1 MISTLQGSLLS
12 VIFMNYCLSHSSVGF
27 YQVVKLF
34 CIPLT
39 LFFEHLFGLQQ
50 EVISTTL
57 LLSLLLIIV
66 GMGMIIREEIST
78 NVTGILWGLCGIVTT
93 ALSQVFFGPLKK
105 GLNLD
110 AFQLLFHTSPWLTF
124 GSFISV
130 PVFENTEALIAYDLH
145 PTLVYNVLLTCV
157 IAVAFNVSNYVVL
170 GEISPLTYNI
180 IGHVKTIIIVSV
192 GSLMFNSVPSAMML
206 AGMTVAVVGVLVFT
220 LEKENQQELKK
231 RSLPY
236 ATLTMD
242 VSPPSKPHLTTANSL
257 VAGVPAT
264 ANSPLTTAFRPAEIT
279 GSAKALFE
287 QSVMSHSD
295 LGTPSAERKP
305 VRYVEGFMKV

>member
-1 MISTLQGSLLS
+1 
-12 VIFMNYCLSHSSVGF
+12 MNYCLSHSSVGF

-57 LLSLLLIIV
+57 LLSLLLIIA
-66 GMGMIIREEIST
+66 GMAMIIREEVST

-130 PVFENTEALIAYDLH
+130 PVFEDTEALIAYDLH
-145 PTLVYNVLLTCV
+145 SVLICNVLLTCV

-192 GSLMFNSVPSAMML
+192 GSLLFNTVPSAIML
-206 AGMTVAVVGVLVFT
+206 GGMTVAVVGVLVFT

-231 RSLPY
+231 NSLPY
-236 ATLTMD
+236 KALSTNADSLF
-242 VSPPSKPHLTTANSL
+242 KPHLT
-257 VAGVPAT
+257 VAGSAGRGARSGANLSEVAVSRT
-264 ANSPLTTAFRPAEIT
+264 AAAPH
-279 GSAKALFE
+279 GSASHPTGAIGNGAQAAPE
-287 QSVMSHSD
+287 HSVVDQSNPAIPD
-295 LGTPSAERKP
+295 KETKPSK
-305 VRYVEGFMKV
+305 YLEGFMKV

>member
-1 MISTLQGSLLS
+1 
-12 VIFMNYCLSHSSVGF
+12 MNYCLSYSSVGF

-39 LFFEHLFGLQQ
+39 LFFEHTFGLQQ
-50 EVISTTL
+50 EVISVKL
-57 LLSLLLIIV
+57 LLSLLLIIA
-66 GMGMIIREEIST
+66 GMAMIIHEEIST
-78 NVTGILWGLCGIVTT
+78 NFTGIIWGLCGIVTT

-130 PVFENTEALIAYDLH
+130 PVFENTTALIDYDLH
-145 PTLVYNVLLTCV
+145 PILVYNVLLTCL

-192 GSLMFNSVPSAMML
+192 GSLLFNTVPSGMML
-206 AGMTVAVVGVLVFT
+206 AGMTVAIVGVLVFT
-220 LEKENQQELKK
+220 LEKENQQELK
-231 RSLPY
+231 RNSLPY
-236 ATLTMD
+236 AALASDTASTKF
-242 VSPPSKPHLTTANSL
+242 SKPTDQLASSMRSSSS
-257 VAGVPAT
+257 
-264 ANSPLTTAFRPAEIT
+264 NSPTLQNPGPSSASSQIRVAE
-279 GSAKALFE
+279 SAPTRSYVSNTSPL
-287 QSVMSHSD
+287 
-295 LGTPSAERKP
+295 ERKP
-305 VRYVEGFMKV
+305 TKYMEGFLKV